1 MRRHYEQELAD
12 TGTTD
17 HDGTILEATDAAR
30 RRPDLLPWRHVIVNE
45 YQGVKPGAGRLRP
58 RP

>member
-1 MRRHYEQELAD
+1 MSGELAD

-30 RRPDLLPWRHVIVNE
+30 GRLDLLP
-45 YQGVKPGAGRLRP
+45 
-58 RP
+58 